1 MANLT
6 SVQRLLVNAKDR
18 KEIPVLSAIRNDPDM
33 AAVGT
38 KLMEDPHSPKRYD
51 NNNNLTIDAPMISSL
66 RSKAEQGISRQQEAE
81 NLIAVLPDIELIK
94 QILISSIL
102 APKDWVTTELSYDIA
117 PDIFK
122 PDLRAKILNRI
133 KNYFDNTYKIKDLLY
148 RICEDVFFYTGSYP
162 IVVLPENAID
172 DLINGSSNYSMES
185 FRDVLSKEFLE
196 NGSMRPLG
204 LLGGPDTG
212 KVKAPNPVSASLE
225 SILRYRDIPHQR
237 GIDNRITFS
246 GENNNEVIDTHIRVT
261 DNYNLLKRPKIEQVV
276 TETIQSDILN
286 KSHHPTM
293 PSFESHDE
301 FNLSDRDIVGLL
313 YQARNTSNA
322 PIRVIRTQDQLKRH
336 SVTDSL
342 IQHYPSISIIPV
354 CKPGN
359 ENEHVGYFAINDEN
373 GNPITE
379 HTYRGG
385 LGRLLENNK
394 GTPFGR
400 SIISRAAK
408 GLSGR
413 NDQISCG
420 NPAHVNEMV
429 KTYMNIVEADL
440 MARLRNG
447 IYSSSYKIASNQE
460 IYRIMLARSLA
471 GNATQILWIPKELM
485 TYFAVDYDNDGVGVS
500 LLHRNAVVG
509 AMRSG
514 LLFADVRAAIRNSVG
529 TTIVEINMDEDDHD
543 QEKRLEQVIGQF
555 MTTRQE
561 AVPWTAMPPMDTAD
575 FIARAGVEFKITGSS
590 QLPNMEISKNETN
603 SNYVRPDGDMQELLL
618 KQFSMGFG
626 ITSDILDNIHQPEH
640 ATTVINRNILLTKRV
655 MQHQEKLNPLVTDNC
670 RKVARYSADLIGE
683 LTELIEAEF
692 EGIVLTDKLKE
703 IATKSESARKRI
715 ITITIRD
722 MLDTLDVA
730 LPAPDTVTM
739 ENQVQELTNYETA
752 LDARLNAYFESNLFD
767 AELVGDLSNKIDD
780 VRAVVKSHFMRQEMN
795 RLGLCTE
802 VAELFGDAEDSLQM
816 DQLYDEHS
824 QLVKGVL
831 VGFGK
836 YVSSMQ
842 EFKAQSDKASEAL
855 GLEEG
860 AVGGGDYSS
869 SDTDDSSSDGDDF
882 GGDDPDLS
890 SFDEPGDDFAEDAPP
905 GDDLGDELGED
916 APLEA

>member
-1 MANLT
+1 MANLS
-6 SVQRLLVNAKDR
+6 SVQRLLLSAKDR

-38 KLMEDPHSPKRYD
+38 KLTEDARNPKSYD
-51 NNNNLTIDAPMISSL
+51 SNNNLTIDAPMISSL
-66 RSKAEQGISRQQEAE
+66 RQKAEVGISRQQEAE
-81 NLIAVLPDIELIK
+81 NLSAVLPDIELIK

-117 PDIFK
+117 GDIFA
-122 PDLRAKILNRI
+122 PELRAKVLNRI
-133 KNYFDNTYKIKDLLY
+133 QDYFDNTYKIKDLLY
-148 RICEDVFFYTGSYP
+148 RICEDVFFNTGSYP

-172 DLINGSSNYSMES
+172 ELINGSPNYSMES
-185 FRDVLSKEFLE
+185 VRAAIAHDFLD
-196 NGSMRPLG
+196 NGQMRPLG
-204 LLGGPDTG
+204 LLGGSDASDR
-212 KVKAPNPVSASLE
+212 KMPNATTASFE
-225 SILRYRDIPHQR
+225 SILRFRDIPHQR
-237 GIDNRITFS
+237 AIDNRITFS
-246 GENNNEVIDTHIRVT
+246 GEAADGEIDTGIRVT
-261 DNYNLLKRPKIEQVV
+261 DNYNLLKRPKVEQAIS
-276 TETIQSDILN
+276 ETIQHDILQR
-286 KSHHPTM
+286 SIGASM
-293 PSFESHDE
+293 EAADD

-313 YQARNTSNA
+313 YQARNTTNS
-322 PIRVIRTQDQLKRH
+322 PIRVVRTQDQLKRH

-379 HTYRGG
+379 QTYQGG
-385 LGRLLENNK
+385 LGRLLDNNK
-394 GTPFGR
+394 NTPFGR
-400 SIISRAAK
+400 SISSRAAK
-408 GLSGR
+408 GLYGR
-413 NDQISCG
+413 NDKLSCG
-420 NPAHVNEMV
+420 NPLHVNEMV

-460 IYRIMLARSLA
+460 IYRIMLARSLS
-471 GNATQILWIPKELM
+471 GNATQVLWIPKELM
-485 TYFAVDYDNDGVGVS
+485 TYFAVDYDNDGIGVS
-500 LLHRNAVVG
+500 LIHRNAVVG

-529 TTIVEINMDEDDHD
+529 TTIVEVAMDEDDHD

-555 MTTRQE
+555 MATRQE

-590 QLPNMEISKNETN
+590 QLPNMEITKNESNT
-603 SNYVRPDGDMQELLL
+603 NYVRPDGDMQELLL
-618 KQFSMGFG
+618 KQFAMGFG
-626 ITSDILDNIHQPEH
+626 ITSDILDNVHQPEH

-655 MQHQEKLNPLVTDNC
+655 MQHQDKLNPLITDNC

-683 LTELIEAEF
+683 LTELLEKEF
-692 EGIVLTDKLKE
+692 NQVVLTDSLKE
-703 IATKSESARKRI
+703 FANKSESARRRI
-715 ITITIRD
+715 ITITLRD
-722 MLDTLDVA
+722 MLDSLKVM

-752 LDARLNAYFESNLFD
+752 LDARLNAYYDTALFD
-767 AELVGDLSNKIDD
+767 RELVGELGEKIDD
-780 VRAVVKSHFMRQEMN
+780 VRAMVKSHFMRQEMN

-802 VAELFGDAEDSLQM
+802 VAELFSEAEDSLKM
-816 DQLYDEHS
+816 DQLYSEHKTMV
-824 QLVKGVL
+824 QGTL

-836 YVSSMQ
+836 YIADMQ
-842 EFKAQSDKASEAL
+842 EFKQVSDQTSEKL

-860 AVGGGDYSS
+860 STGGSDYSS
-869 SDTDDSSSDGDDF
+869 DDSSSSGDSDEFGEDPDF
-882 GGDDPDLS
+882 GG
-890 SFDEPGDDFAEDAPP
+890 FDMDSEEPADESTDADSEDSV
-905 GDDLGDELGED
+905 DDLGDD